1 MPGLADEIRAA
12 TAPVVGVSPIISGAP
27 VRGMADACLRAS
39 GIETTAA
46 AVAQHYGARTSGG
59 LLDGWLVDTSD
70 ATSTP
75 VIEEA
80 GITARAVPLL
90 MTDLDATAAM
100 AAETLDLASHLRSTP

>member
-1 MPGLADEIRAA
+1 MHLPSHRHRDQRRAGSA
-12 TAPVVGVSPIISGAP
+12 LRRSPEW
-27 VRGMADACLRAS
+27 R
-39 GIETTAA
+39 
-46 AVAQHYGARTSGG
+46 

-100 AAETLDLASHLRSTP
+100 AAETLTHFRLRSTH